1 MSLPLLKRNES
12 AHISFKI
19 FTNNYIFMKTIYIV
33 IFSLVCQFI
42 KTEECKSQLKR
53 PQTGASITVHV
64 TDKSLYN
71 QPIKLTLVRDYIYG
85 DIGATTY
92 SAKANSE
99 GYFKFKVEDLK
110 NTASLS
116 LEFEGRRFI
125 NSYLEPGDDIRCEFG
140 EKPVRIRSE
149 NEISFSGQGSEKL
162 QFSRKIQFAVPNNVI
177 EMDQKTNS
185 DDLKIEGLF
194 AKADS
199 LYVFKKRI
207 LMRYQKSMGNGVFQ
221 RLNADIFG
229 QTYGSMIRMIYA
241 SLSDKL
247 SKPVLSK
254 LNSRIRE
261 LKFGGS
267 AIEVSQSNDYLSFL
281 QTKGI
286 MASKLVHSP
295 TDQKFQKVYDAL
307 VAQNN
312 GIIREKLLLFYFSN
326 SLNSS
331 GSEHPEYV
339 YNSSLQYFSNPKY
352 KDYVSSLSKYAA
364 RGSEAYNFKLPN
376 ESGKIVSLDDFKGK
390 VIILDFWFTGCNSC
404 SAMAKSLESSVL
416 PVFIN
421 SKDLICISINVDRH
435 KNKWLQSVKSGEYT
449 NPKSINLF
457 TEGLALDHPLIQ
469 KYHFQGFP
477 QVMLIDRN
485 GKIFSPSLPRDA
497 KGMIE
502 TIDKALKTK
511 DI

>member
-1 MSLPLLKRNES
+1 
-12 AHISFKI
+12 
-19 FTNNYIFMKTIYIV
+19 MKTIYIV
-33 IFSLVCQFI
+33 IFSLICQFI

-71 QPIKLTLVRDYIYG
+71 KPIKLTLVRDYIFV

-99 GYFKFKVEDLK
+99 GYFKFKVKDLK

-116 LEFEGRRFI
+116 LEFEGYRFI
-125 NSYLEPGDDIRCEFG
+125 TSYLEPGDDIRCEFG
-140 EKPVRIRSE
+140 EKLVGIKSE
-149 NEISFSGQGSEKL
+149 KEISFSGQGSEKL
-162 QFSRKIQFAVPNNVI
+162 QFSRKIKFAVPNNVI

-185 DDLKIEGLF
+185 DDLKIERLF

-199 LYVFKKRI
+199 LYAFKKRI
-207 LMRYQKSMGNGVFQ
+207 LMRYQKSIGNAVFQ
-221 RLNADIFG
+221 RLDAGIFG
-229 QTYGSMIRMIYA
+229 QTYRSMIRMTYA
-241 SLSDKL
+241 SLSNKHSNSAL
-247 SKPVLSK
+247 RK
-254 LNSRIRE
+254 LNAKISE
-261 LKFGGS
+261 LKFNG
-267 AIEVSQSNDYLSFL
+267 APIEISQSDGYLSFL
-281 QTKGI
+281 LTKGI
-286 MASKLVHSP
+286 MASKLVECPSNE
-295 TDQKFQKVYDAL
+295 KFKNEFDAL

-312 GIIREKLLLFYFSN
+312 GIVREKLLLYCFSN
-326 SLNSS
+326 SLNSV
-331 GSEHPEYV
+331 GCEHPEYV
-339 YNSSLQYFSNPKY
+339 YNNSLQYFSNPRY
-352 KDYVSSLSKYAA
+352 RDYVSSLSKYAA

-390 VIILDFWFTGCNSC
+390 VIILDFWFTGCTNC
-404 SAMAKSLESSVL
+404 SEMAKRLESSVL
-416 PVFIN
+416 PEFMN
-421 SKDLICISINVDRH
+421 SKDLVCVSINVDKH
-435 KNKWLQSVKSGEYT
+435 KEEWLQSVKSGEYT

-457 TEGLALDHPLIQ
+457 TEGFALDHPLIQ

-485 GKIFSPSLPRDA
+485 GKIFSPAMPRDA